1 MNTHK
6 KIIIRKKGNMLTAG
20 IIFIIVLIVFF
31 CFMRV
36 PATADSGSYTEL
48 KRYETCLIKEG
59 DTLIAIANE
68 NADRFSHV
76 TSKEYMQQIME
87 LNGMNSEHIT
97 AGQYILLPDYIGK

>member
-1 MNTHK
+1 
-6 KIIIRKKGNMLTAG
+6 
-20 IIFIIVLIVFF
+20 
-31 CFMRV
+31 MRV